1 MIFGYIS
8 YIKTL
13 FAMSLFVHNEN
24 QRMLWETLNKLPL
37 FHEVFSQNSMSTL
50 RFQDPQIWFK
60 NIIQLFY
67 DNNRFRPL
75 SSADLKELN
84 REVMKYAIENLKS
97 SYNQPASGVAHSDPG
112 SKQQQ
117 YPQSQYYVESKQE
130 NYNRQFTDLQ
140 QVYERMGAK
149 PEPPKA
155 EFAEG
160 LKDDAISNM
169 DELLRKHM
177 EEREQ
182 ELPKFAP
189 LPTMQALQTL
199 PKAQSSNSL
208 KITEEKITIR
218 VDEVVHDDKKKVS
231 WSQDIKVEENIEK
244 QEARVLELEN
254 QIQMLQNEFDAFKR
268 IMMERVQTIERQ
280 FNATTQN
287 KMFE

>member
-1 MIFGYIS
+1 
-8 YIKTL
+8 
-13 FAMSLFVHNEN
+13 MSLFVHNEN
-24 QRMLWETLNKLPL
+24 QRMLWETLNKLPI
-37 FHEVFSQNSMSTL
+37 FQEVFSQNSMSTL

-97 SYNQPASGVAHSDPG
+97 SYNRQATSVAQMETG
-112 SKQQQ
+112 IQQQ
-117 YPQSQYYVESKQE
+117 QYYVESKQD
-130 NYNRQFTDLQ
+130 NYTRQFTDLQ
-140 QVYERMGAK
+140 QVYEKMGVK

-160 LKDDAISNM
+160 LKDEAISNM

-177 EEREQ
+177 AEREQ

-189 LPTMQALQTL
+189 LQALQALQASQLQTSAV
-199 PKAQSSNSL
+199 PSKSL
-208 KITEEKITIR
+208 KITEDKITIR
-218 VDEVVHDDKKKVS
+218 VDEVVPDDKKKVS
-231 WSQDIKVEENIEK
+231 WSQDIEFEGGTGETEK
-244 QEARVLELEN
+244 RDNRVLELEN
-254 QIQMLQNEFDAFKR
+254 QIQMLQTEFDAFKH

>member
-1 MIFGYIS
+1 M
-8 YIKTL
+8 
-13 FAMSLFVHNEN
+13 ALFVHNEN

-218 VDEVVHDDKKKVS
+218 VDEVVPDDKKKVS
-231 WSQDIKVEENIEK
+231 WSQDIEFEK
-244 QEARVLELEN
+244 RETEKRETEKRDNRVLELEN

>member
-1 MIFGYIS
+1 
-8 YIKTL
+8 
-13 FAMSLFVHNEN
+13 MSLFVHNEN
-24 QRMLWETLNKLPL
+24 QRMLWETLNKLPI
-37 FHEVFSQNSMSTL
+37 FQEVFSQNSMSTL

-97 SYNQPASGVAHSDPG
+97 SYNRQATSVAQMETG
-112 SKQQQ
+112 IQQQ
-117 YPQSQYYVESKQE
+117 QYYVESKQD
-130 NYNRQFTDLQ
+130 NYTRQFTDLQ
-140 QVYERMGAK
+140 QVYEKMGAK

-160 LKDDAISNM
+160 LKDEAISNM

-177 EEREQ
+177 AEREQ

-189 LPTMQALQTL
+189 LQALQALQASQLQTSAV
-199 PKAQSSNSL
+199 PSKSL
-208 KITEEKITIR
+208 KITEDKITIR
-218 VDEVVHDDKKKVS
+218 VDEVVPDDKKKVS
-231 WSQDIKVEENIEK
+231 WSQDIEFEGGTGETEK
-244 QEARVLELEN
+244 RDNRVLELEN
-254 QIQMLQNEFDAFKR
+254 QIQMLQTEFDAFKH